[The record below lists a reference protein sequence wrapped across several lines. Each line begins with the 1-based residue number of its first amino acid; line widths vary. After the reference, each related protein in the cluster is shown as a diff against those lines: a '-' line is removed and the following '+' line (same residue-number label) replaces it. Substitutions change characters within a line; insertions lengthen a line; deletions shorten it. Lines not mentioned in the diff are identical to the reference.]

1 MPKRSN
7 RLPLLA
13 ILCLALAILCV
24 AAILIW
30 LNFGRANGEGE
41 QQNLGASLDASK
53 NEEEAKTTTMANT
66 TSNKLT
72 TTMATETTNKIEKVE
87 ELEEMI
93 EASTSAWTFAEIGS
107 QHSQQHAPVCLE
119 PSMEEGKEECP
130 KPIAAG

>member
-41 QQNLGASLDASK
+41 QQNLGAVDSPK
-53 NEEEAKTTTMANT
+53 KEEEAKTTTMAMANT
-66 TSNKLT
+66 TNNKLT
-72 TTMATETTNKIEKVE
+72 TTMATETTNKIEKEEE
-87 ELEEMI
+87 ELF

-107 QHSQQHAPVCLE
+107 QNHQQHAPICLE
-119 PSMEEGKEECP
+119 PSVEEGKEECP
-130 KPIAAG
+130 KPVAAG